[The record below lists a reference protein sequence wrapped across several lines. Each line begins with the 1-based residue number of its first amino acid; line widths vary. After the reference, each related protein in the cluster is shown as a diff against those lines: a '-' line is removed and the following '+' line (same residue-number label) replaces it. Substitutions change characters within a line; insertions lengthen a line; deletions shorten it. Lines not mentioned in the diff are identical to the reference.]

1 MDNTK
6 KILPKPTLKR
16 LPLYFQV
23 LKEYRKRNEKYIS
36 ATQIAEA
43 LHLKSILV
51 RKDLA
56 ATGFTGKPKIGY
68 IVEPLIHHIEQFL
81 QWNNTQDALLVGC
94 GNLGKALLGYKGFNQ
109 YGLQIALAF
118 DVDKQIVGTSIYGIE
133 VFPVERLGELCKR
146 LGIQIGII
154 TVPPDYAQGIC
165 DLLVEAGIKAI
176 WNFSPAILSVPD
188 RVILQREDMA
198 VSLAVLQK
206 KLIEMTAVNNKNK
219 K

>member
-1 MDNTK
+1 MNKTK

-16 LPLYFQV
+16 LPLYYQV
-23 LKEYRKRNEKYIS
+23 LKEYQKKDDKYIS

-68 IVEPLIHHIEQFL
+68 CIDTLIEHIEQFL

-118 DVDKQIVGTSIYGIE
+118 DVNQELVGESIYGIQ
-133 VFPVERLGELCKR
+133 VYPVSRLSELCSR

-154 TVPPDYAQGIC
+154 TVPPEYAQGIC

-176 WNFSPAILSVPD
+176 WNFSPAILSVPE

-206 KLIEMTAVNNKNK
+206 KLIEKTAGNSKNK
-219 K
+219 S